1 MTTAPDLRLQ
11 GVTVRYGST
20 VAVDAVDLEVQAG
33 QIIALL
39 GPSGSGKSSLLRA
52 VAGLEPV
59 ADGDLLWR
67 GRSIVDL
74 PTHRRGFGLMFQDGQ
89 LFPHR
94 DVAGN
99 VAYGIRALPRAERAQ
114 RVREVLDVV
123 GMGEYASRSVTSLS
137 GGQAQRVALA
147 RSSIVDLP
155 THRRGFGLMFQD
167 GQLFPHRDVAGNV
180 AYGIRALPRAERAQ
194 RVREVLDVVG
204 MGEYASRSV
213 TSLSGGQAQR
223 VALARSLAPRPELLL
238 LDEPLSALDRSLR
251 ERLSGEIRQI
261 LRDSGASCI
270 YVTHDQ
276 DEAFAVADRIGVMI
290 DGRVAALASP
300 QELWA
305 SPGHRDV
312 AQFLGFG
319 PFIPVGEGRWRAVA
333 PGAVRVR
340 RVMGEGEAVALTT
353 EAELE
358 ALVAAVSD
366 GGQDAGGVSA
376 DVPSAVV
383 PSAAGQVAEA
393 LGPEENAAT
402 VRPVGV
408 IVDARGGRGH
418 SLVEVQM
425 GDKTLKAQA
434 LPHLGAA
441 SDLVGALVELEV
453 DLGSC
458 PVVV

>member
-20 VAVDAVDLEVQAG
+20 IAVDGVDLQIRAG
-33 QIIALL
+33 EIVALL

-59 ADGDLLWR
+59 AAGGLLWR
-67 GRSIVDL
+67 GQSIVDI

-123 GMGEYASRSVTSLS
+123 GMGEYASRSVS
-137 GGQAQRVALA
+137 
-147 RSSIVDLP
+147 
-155 THRRGFGLMFQD
+155 
-167 GQLFPHRDVAGNV
+167 
-180 AYGIRALPRAERAQ
+180 
-194 RVREVLDVVG
+194 
-204 MGEYASRSV
+204 
-213 TSLSGGQAQR
+213 SLSGGQAQR

-251 ERLSGEIRQI
+251 ERLSSEIRQI
-261 LRDSGASCI
+261 LRECGASCI

-290 DGRVAALASP
+290 DGRLAALAAP

-305 SPGHRDV
+305 SPGRRDV

-319 PFIPVGEGRWRAVA
+319 PFIPVGEGRWRALA
-333 PGAVRVR
+333 PASVRVR
-340 RVMGEGEAVALTT
+340 RVIDEGEAGALTS
-353 EAELE
+353 EVELE
-358 ALVAAVSD
+358 EMTA
-366 GGQDAGGVSA
+366 
-376 DVPSAVV
+376 
-383 PSAAGQVAEA
+383 AAGQAGA
-393 LGPEENAAT
+393 ILH
-402 VRPVGV
+402 PVGV

-418 SLVEVQM
+418 SLVEVRM
-425 GDKTLKAQA
+425 GDKTLKARA
-434 LPHLGAA
+434 LPNLGAA

-453 DLGSC
+453 DLSGC

>member
-11 GVTVRYGST
+11 GLTVCYGST
-20 VAVDAVDLEVQAG
+20 VAVDAVDLEVHAG
-33 QIIALL
+33 EILALL

-52 VAGLEPV
+52 VAGLEPM
-59 ADGDLLWR
+59 AAGDLLWR

-147 RSSIVDLP
+147 RS
-155 THRRGFGLMFQD
+155 
-167 GQLFPHRDVAGNV
+167 
-180 AYGIRALPRAERAQ
+180 
-194 RVREVLDVVG
+194 
-204 MGEYASRSV
+204 
-213 TSLSGGQAQR
+213 
-223 VALARSLAPRPELLL
+223 LAPGPELLL

-251 ERLSGEIRQI
+251 EHLSGEIRQI

-305 SPGHRDV
+305 SPSRRDV

-319 PFIPVGEGRWRAVA
+319 PLIPVGEGRWRAVA
-333 PGAVRVR
+333 PGVVRVR
-340 RVMGEGEAVALTT
+340 RVIGEGEAASLTT

-358 ALVAAVSD
+358 ALVAVGSAGKMGSD
-366 GGQDAGGVSA
+366 VRHTGGFTVKD
-376 DVPSAVV
+376 PL
-383 PSAAGQVAEA
+383 AEA
-393 LGPEENAAT
+393 VPTDVAQEENAA
-402 VRPVGV
+402 VVHPVGI

-425 GDKTLKAQA
+425 GDKTLKARA
-434 LPHLGAA
+434 LPNLGAA
-441 SDLVGALVELEV
+441 ADLVGALVELEV
-453 DLGSC
+453 DLSSC
-458 PVVV
+458 PVVM

>member
-20 VAVDAVDLEVQAG
+20 VAVDAVDLEVQPG

-99 VAYGIRALPRAERAQ
+99 VAYGIRALPRGERAQ

-123 GMGEYASRSVTSLS
+123 GMGEYA
-137 GGQAQRVALA
+137 A
-147 RSSIVDLP
+147 
-155 THRRGFGLMFQD
+155 
-167 GQLFPHRDVAGNV
+167 
-180 AYGIRALPRAERAQ
+180 
-194 RVREVLDVVG
+194 
-204 MGEYASRSV
+204 RSV

-305 SPGHRDV
+305 SPGRRDV
-312 AQFLGFG
+312 ADFLGFG
-319 PFIPVGEGRWRAVA
+319 PFIPVAEGRWRAVA
-333 PGAVRVR
+333 PGSVRVC
-340 RVMGEGEAVALTT
+340 RVMGEGEAAALTA
-353 EAELE
+353 EVELE
-358 ALVAAVSD
+358 ALVAGVSAD
-366 GGQDAGGVSA
+366 GLGTGGLSAGGLDAGGVSA
-376 DVPSAVV
+376 DVPSAG
-383 PSAAGQVAEA
+383 GQVAEA
-393 LGPEENAAT
+393 LVPEENAAT
-402 VRPVGV
+402 VRPVGI

-418 SLVEVQM
+418 SLVEVRM
-425 GDKTLKAQA
+425 GDKTLKARA
-434 LPHLGAA
+434 LPHLGEAHN
-441 SDLVGALVELEV
+441 LVGATVELEV
-453 DLGSC
+453 NLASC
-458 PVVV
+458 PLVG

>member
-147 RSSIVDLP
+147 RS
-155 THRRGFGLMFQD
+155 
-167 GQLFPHRDVAGNV
+167 
-180 AYGIRALPRAERAQ
+180 
-194 RVREVLDVVG
+194 
-204 MGEYASRSV
+204 
-213 TSLSGGQAQR
+213 
-223 VALARSLAPRPELLL
+223 LAPRPELLL

-261 LRDSGASCI
+261 LRDSGASCV

-319 PFIPVGEGRWRAVA
+319 PFIPVGEERWRAVA

-340 RVMGEGEAVALTT
+340 RVMGEGEAAALTT

-358 ALVAAVSD
+358 ALVAAVS
-366 GGQDAGGVSA
+366 A
-376 DVPSAVV
+376 DVPSAG
-383 PSAAGQVAEA
+383 GQVAEA
-393 LGPEENAAT
+393 LIPEENAAT
-402 VRPVGV
+402 VRPVGI
-408 IVDARGGRGH
+408 IVDARGARGH
-418 SLVEVQM
+418 SLVEVRM
-425 GDKTLKAQA
+425 GDTTLKAQA
-434 LPHLGAA
+434 LPHLGGA

-453 DLGSC
+453 DLGNC
-458 PVVV
+458 PVVM